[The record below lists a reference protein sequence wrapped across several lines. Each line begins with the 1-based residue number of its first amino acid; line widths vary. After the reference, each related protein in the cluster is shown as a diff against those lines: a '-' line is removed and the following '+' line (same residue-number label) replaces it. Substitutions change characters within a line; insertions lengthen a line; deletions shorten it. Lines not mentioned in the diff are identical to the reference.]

1 MHKKKFL
8 EKAIPVMFDVVV
20 YGGFAAFIVAA
31 YIAGQNLIER
41 FPGPVNKI
49 VSVLHS
55 FLA

>member
-1 MHKKKFL
+1 MQKKKFL
-8 EKAIPVMFDVVV
+8 EKAIPIIFDVVV
-20 YGGFAAFIVAA
+20 YGGFAAFMVAA

-49 VSVLHS
+49 VSVLHN